1 MAKMLAFGEEARRAL
16 ERGINQVADTV
27 GGTLGPKGRNVV
39 LEKKFG
45 SPTITNDGVT
55 IAKEIELEDPFENM
69 GAQLVKEVASKTN
82 DIAGDGTT
90 TATVLARS
98 IILEGMKNV
107 AAGANGMLMR
117 HGIEKAVDLVVDELK
132 KLSIPVKEREKI
144 AQVAAIS
151 ANDKAVGELIAE
163 AMEKVGEDGVITV
176 EDSQTV
182 GTTLE
187 MVEGLQFD
195 KGYVSPYMMT
205 DPERMEASLDDAYI
219 LIHDGKVS
227 NVKDMIPLLEKVVQT
242 GKPLLIIA
250 EDIEGEALAT
260 LVVNKLRGTMQ
271 AVAVKAPGFGERR
284 KAMLQDIA
292 IVTGGQVVSE
302 DIGLKLENADLS
314 MLGRAKKVRVTKEE
328 TTIVEGSGDTEA
340 IRKRAAQI
348 KAELEES
355 TSEYDKEKLQERLAK
370 LVGGVAVIQVGAATE
385 TEQKELK
392 HRIEDALN
400 ATRAAVEEGIVA
412 GGGVSLLNASDALD
426 KFIEGL
432 EGDEKTGAVIV
443 EKSLKAPLYLIAANA
458 GYQGDVVVEKVRGLK
473 KGHGLNAATGEY
485 EDLVKA
491 GIIDP
496 VKVTRSAL
504 QNAGSIASMV
514 LTTEGLVA
522 DKPKK
527 EGEGGGMPGG
537 MPGGMGMDY

>member
-1 MAKMLAFGEEARRAL
+1 MAKILIFGEEARRAML
-16 ERGINQVADTV
+16 RGIDKVADTV
-27 GGTLGPKGRNVV
+27 GVTLGPKGRNVV

-55 IAKEIELEDPFENM
+55 IAKEIELEDVYENT

-90 TATVLARS
+90 TATVFARA
-98 IILEGMKNV
+98 IIAEGMKNV

-117 HGIEKAVDLVVDELK
+117 SGIERAIDLVVDELK
-132 KLSIPVKEREKI
+132 KKAISVKNRDKI
-144 AQVAAIS
+144 AQVASIS
-151 ANDKAVGELIAE
+151 ANDKGVGQLIAE
-163 AMEKVGEDGVITV
+163 AMDKVGEDGVITV

-195 KGYVSPYMMT
+195 KGYISLYMVT
-205 DPERMEASLDDAYI
+205 DPERMEVSLDDAYI
-219 LIHDGKVS
+219 LIHDGKIS
-227 NVKDMIPLLEKVVQT
+227 NIKDLLPTLEKVVQT

-250 EDIEGEALAT
+250 EDVEGEALAT
-260 LVVNKLRGTMQ
+260 LVVNKLRGVMQ
-271 AVAVKAPGFGERR
+271 VAAVKAPGFGDRR

-302 DIGLKLENADLS
+302 EIGIKLDSTELS
-314 MLGRAKKVRVTKEE
+314 MLGKAKKVRITKEE
-328 TTIVEGSGDTEA
+328 TTIVEGAGNSEE

-348 KAELEES
+348 KKEIEDS

-370 LVGGVAVIQVGAATE
+370 LVGGVAVIQVGSATE

-412 GGGVSLLNASDALD
+412 GGGVAPVSCIDALE
-426 KFIEGL
+426 KFVATL
-432 EGDEKTGAVIV
+432 AGDERTGATIV
-443 EKSLKAPLYLIAANA
+443 LKALTSPLHLIAENA
-458 GYQGDVVVEKVRGLK
+458 GFQGDVVVEKVRGLK
-473 KGHGLNAATGEY
+473 AGHGLNAATGDYVDMIE
-485 EDLVKA
+485 A

-504 QNAGSIASMV
+504 QNAGSIAAMV
-514 LTTEGLVA
+514 LTTEAIVA
-522 DKPKK
+522 DKPEKK
-527 EGEGGGMPGG
+527 EPAMPR
-537 MPGGMGMDY
+537 GGMGGMEDMY

>member
-1 MAKMLAFGEEARRAL
+1 MPKMLAFNEEARRAL
-16 ERGINQVADTV
+16 ERGINKVADTV
-27 GGTLGPKGRNVV
+27 GVTLGPKGRNVV

-69 GAQLVKEVASKTN
+69 GAQLLKEVASKTN
-82 DIAGDGTT
+82 DVAGDGTT
-90 TATVLARS
+90 TATILARAM
-98 IILEGMKNV
+98 INEGMKNV

-117 HGIEKAVDLVVDELK
+117 RGIEKAVDVVVDELK
-132 KLSIPVKEREKI
+132 KLAIPVKEKEKI

-163 AMEKVGEDGVITV
+163 AMEKVGEEGVITV

-187 MVEGLQFD
+187 VVEGLQFD

-205 DPERMEASLDDAYI
+205 DAERMEASLEDAYI
-219 LIHDGKVS
+219 LIHDGKIS
-227 NVKDMIPLLEKVVQT
+227 SVKDLIPLLEKVVQT

-260 LVVNKLRGTMQ
+260 LVVNKLRGVMQ
-271 AVAVKAPGFGERR
+271 VVAVKAPGFGERR

-292 IVTGGQVVSE
+292 IVTGGQVISE
-302 DIGLKLENADLS
+302 DVGIKLENADLS

-328 TTIVEGSGDTEA
+328 TTIVEGAGDPDA

-412 GGGVSLLNASDALD
+412 GGGVALLNASEALD
-426 KFIEGL
+426 KFIEEL
-432 EGDEKTGAVIV
+432 EGDERTGAMIV
-443 EKSLKAPLYLIAANA
+443 KKALTAPVYLIATNA
-458 GYQGDVVVEKVRGLK
+458 GYQGDVVIEKVKSLK

-504 QNAGSIASMV
+504 QNAGSIAAMV
-514 LTTEGLVA
+514 LTTEALVA

-527 EGEGGGMPGG
+527 ENENPMPAA
-537 MPGGMGMDY
+537 GMDY

>member
-1 MAKMLAFGEEARRAL
+1 MAKILAFGEEARRAL
-16 ERGINQVADTV
+16 ERGINKVADTV

-69 GAQLVKEVASKTN
+69 GAQLLKEVASKTN

-90 TATVLARS
+90 TATVLARA

-117 HGIEKAVDLVVDELK
+117 HGIEKGIDFVVDQLK
-132 KLSIPVKEREKI
+132 SMAINVKEREKI

-151 ANDKAVGELIAE
+151 ANNRAVGELIAE
-163 AMEKVGEDGVITV
+163 AMEKVGEEGVITV

-205 DPERMEASLDDAYI
+205 DPERMEAHLDDAYI
-219 LIHDGKVS
+219 LINDGKVNS
-227 NVKDMIPLLEKVVQT
+227 VKDMVPLLEKVVQT
-242 GKPLLIIA
+242 GKPLMIIA
-250 EDIEGEALAT
+250 EDVEGEALAT

-271 AVAVKAPGFGERR
+271 VVAVKAPGFGDRR

-292 IVTGGQVVSE
+292 IVTGGQVISE
-302 DIGLKLENADLS
+302 EIGLKLENADLS

-328 TTIVEGSGDTEA
+328 TTIVEGAGEPDA

-348 KAELEES
+348 KAELEDS

-412 GGGVSLLNASDALD
+412 GGGVALVNSIEPLD
-426 KFIEGL
+426 KFIETMV
-432 EGDEKTGAVIV
+432 GDEKTGATIV
-443 EKSLKAPLYLIAANA
+443 KKALTAPIHLIADNA

-473 KGHGLNAATGEY
+473 KGQGFNAITGEY
-485 EDLVKA
+485 EDLIQA

-514 LTTEGLVA
+514 LTTETLVA

-527 EGEGGGMPGG
+527 ESDMPA
-537 MPGGMGMDY
+537 MPGGMGGMGGMDY

>member
-1 MAKMLAFGEEARRAL
+1 MPKILSFGEEARRAL
-16 ERGINQVADTV
+16 ERGINKVTDTV
-27 GGTLGPKGRNVV
+27 GSTLGPKGRNVV

-69 GAQLVKEVASKTN
+69 GAQLLKEVASKTN
-82 DIAGDGTT
+82 DVAGDGTT
-90 TATVLARS
+90 TATVLARA

-107 AAGANGMLMR
+107 AAGANGALMR
-117 HGIEKAVDLVVDELK
+117 HGIEKGVDRVVAEHK
-132 KLSIPVKEREKI
+132 AMAHNVKEREKI

-151 ANDKAVGELIAE
+151 ANDRAVGELIAE
-163 AMEKVGEDGVITV
+163 AMEKVGEEGVITV

-205 DPERMEASLDDAYI
+205 DPERMEAHLEDVYI
-219 LIHDGKVS
+219 LINDGKVNS
-227 NVKDMIPLLEKVVQT
+227 VKDMVPLLEKVVQT

-250 EDIEGEALAT
+250 EDVEGEALAT

-271 AVAVKAPGFGERR
+271 VVAVKAPGFGDRR
-284 KAMLQDIA
+284 KAMLQDIS
-292 IVTGGQVVSE
+292 IVTGGQVISE
-302 DIGLKLENADLS
+302 EIGLKLENADLS
-314 MLGRAKKVRVTKEE
+314 MLGKAKKVRVTKEE
-328 TTIVEGSGDTEA
+328 TTIVEGAGDPDA

-370 LVGGVAVIQVGAATE
+370 LVGGVAVVQVGAATE

-412 GGGVSLLNASDALD
+412 GGGVALINAIEPLD
-426 KFIEGL
+426 KFIAKL
-432 EGDEKTGAVIV
+432 EGDEKTGATIV
-443 EKSLKAPLYLIAANA
+443 KKALISPIHLIAANA
-458 GYQGDVVVEKVRGLK
+458 GFQGDVVVEKVHGLK
-473 KGHGLNAATGEY
+473 KGFGFNAMTGEY
-485 EDLVKA
+485 EDMIKS

-514 LTTEGLVA
+514 LTTETLMA
-522 DKPKK
+522 EKPKK
-527 EGEGGGMPGG
+527 ESEMPA
-537 MPGGMGMDY
+537 MPGGMGGMDY

>member
-1 MAKMLAFGEEARRAL
+1 MPKILTFGEEARRAL
-16 ERGINQVADTV
+16 ERGINKVADTV

-69 GAQLVKEVASKTN
+69 GAQLLKEVASKTN

-90 TATVLARS
+90 TATVLARAV
-98 IILEGMKNV
+98 ILEGMKNV

-132 KLSIPVKEREKI
+132 SMSINVKEREKI

-151 ANDKAVGELIAE
+151 ANDHAVGELIAE
-163 AMEKVGEDGVITV
+163 AMEKVGEEGVITV

-205 DPERMEASLDDAYI
+205 DPERMEAHLEDAYI
-219 LIHDGKVS
+219 LINDGKIS
-227 NVKDMIPLLEKVVQT
+227 SVKDMVPLLEKVVQT

-250 EDIEGEALAT
+250 EDVEGEALAT

-271 AVAVKAPGFGERR
+271 VVAVKAPGFGDRR

-292 IVTGGQVVSE
+292 IVTGGQVISE
-302 DIGLKLENADLS
+302 EIGIKLENADLA
-314 MLGRAKKVRVTKEE
+314 MLGKAKKVRVNKEE
-328 TTIVEGSGDTEA
+328 TTIVEGAGDPDS

-412 GGGVSLLNASDALD
+412 GGGVALVNAIEPLD
-426 KFIEGL
+426 KFIEKL
-432 EGDEKTGAVIV
+432 NGDEKTGATIV
-443 EKSLKAPLYLIAANA
+443 KKALTSPIHLIADNA

-473 KGHGLNAATGEY
+473 KGHGFNAVTGEY
-485 EDLVKA
+485 EDLIKS

-514 LTTEGLVA
+514 LTTETLIA

-527 EGEGGGMPGG
+527 ESDMPP
-537 MPGGMGMDY
+537 MPGGMGGMDY

>member
-1 MAKMLAFGEEARRAL
+1 MAKLLAFDEEARRAL
-16 ERGINQVADTV
+16 ERGINKVADTV
-27 GGTLGPKGRNVV
+27 GVTLGPKGRNVV

-55 IAKEIELEDPFENM
+55 IAKEMELDDPFENM
-69 GAQLVKEVASKTN
+69 GAQLLKEVASKTN
-82 DIAGDGTT
+82 DVAGDGTT
-90 TATVLARS
+90 TATILARAMIS
-98 IILEGMKNV
+98 EGMKNV

-117 HGIEKAVDLVVDELK
+117 RGIEKAVDLVVDELK
-132 KLSIPVKEREKI
+132 KLAIPVKEKEKI

-151 ANDKAVGELIAE
+151 ANDMAVGELIAE
-163 AMEKVGEDGVITV
+163 AMEKVGEEGVITV

-187 MVEGLQFD
+187 VVEGLQFD

-205 DPERMEASLDDAYI
+205 DAERMEASLEDAYI
-219 LIHDGKVS
+219 LINDGKIS
-227 NVKDMIPLLEKVVQT
+227 NVKDLIPLLEKVVQT

-260 LVVNKLRGTMQ
+260 LVVNKLRGVMQ
-271 AVAVKAPGFGERR
+271 VVAVKAPGFGERR

-292 IVTGGQVVSE
+292 IVTGGQVISE
-302 DIGLKLENADLS
+302 DVGIKLENADLS

-328 TTIVEGSGDTEA
+328 TTIVEGAGDPDA

-412 GGGVSLLNASDALD
+412 GGGVSLLNATEALD
-426 KFIEGL
+426 KFVEEL
-432 EGDEKTGAVIV
+432 EGDERTGAMIV
-443 EKSLKAPLYLIAANA
+443 KKALKAPVYLIAANA
-458 GYQGDVVVEKVRGLK
+458 GYQGDVVIEKVKSLK

-485 EDLVKA
+485 EDLVKT

-504 QNAGSIASMV
+504 QNAGSIAAMV
-514 LTTEGLVA
+514 LTTEALVA

-527 EGEGGGMPGG
+527 ENENPMP
-537 MPGGMGMDY
+537 PAGMDY

>member
-1 MAKMLAFGEEARRAL
+1 MPKHLTCGEAARRAL
-16 ERGINQVADTV
+16 ERGINKVADTV

-69 GAQLVKEVASKTN
+69 GAQLLKEVASKTN

-90 TATVLARS
+90 TATVLARAV
-98 IILEGMKNV
+98 ILEGMKNV

-132 KLSIPVKEREKI
+132 SMSINVKEREKI

-151 ANDKAVGELIAE
+151 ANDHAVGELIAE
-163 AMEKVGEDGVITV
+163 AMEKVGEEGVITV

-205 DPERMEASLDDAYI
+205 DPERMEAHLDDAYI
-219 LIHDGKVS
+219 LINDGKIS
-227 NVKDMIPLLEKVVQT
+227 SVKDMVPLLEKVVQT

-250 EDIEGEALAT
+250 EDVEGEALAT

-271 AVAVKAPGFGERR
+271 VVAVKAPGFGDRR

-292 IVTGGQVVSE
+292 IVTGGQVISE
-302 DIGLKLENADLS
+302 EIGIKLENADLA
-314 MLGRAKKVRVTKEE
+314 MLGKAKKVRVNKEE
-328 TTIVEGSGDTEA
+328 TTIVEGAGDPDS

-412 GGGVSLLNASDALD
+412 GGGVALVNAIEPLD
-426 KFIEGL
+426 KFIEKL
-432 EGDEKTGAVIV
+432 NGDEKTGATIV
-443 EKSLKAPLYLIAANA
+443 KKALTSPIHLIADNA

-473 KGHGLNAATGEY
+473 KGHGFNAVTGEY
-485 EDLVKA
+485 EDLIKS

-514 LTTEGLVA
+514 LTTETLIA

-527 EGEGGGMPGG
+527 ESDMPP
-537 MPGGMGMDY
+537 MPGGMGGMDY